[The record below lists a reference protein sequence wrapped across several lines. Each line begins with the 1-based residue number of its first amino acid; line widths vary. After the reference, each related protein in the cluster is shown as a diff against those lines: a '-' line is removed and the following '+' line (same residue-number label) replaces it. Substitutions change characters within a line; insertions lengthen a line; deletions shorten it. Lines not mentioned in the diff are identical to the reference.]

1 MDKKIIGI
9 ITIVVIAIVAVGA
22 YFAMGSGDDTIT
34 IGHLPSDHDTAMY
47 VAEAQKQYEAQG
59 LKVKTVQFNNGG
71 DLMNAMASGDVDV
84 GYVGITPVLSS
95 IEKGVPVKVVS
106 GAQIEGSGVVVSAD
120 SGINSLADL
129 KGKKVGTPGAATIQ
143 NMIITYALNQSGV
156 STDDVE
162 LVAMKA
168 AQMTDA
174 LKAGQIDAMICWEPY
189 SSIAVNNGYGKLLE
203 NTSEIIPGHPCCVV
217 AASQSFIDN
226 HPDELKKILAINEN
240 ATDFT
245 NENPKE
251 AAALLPDDIVP
262 DKDLQAGIIA
272 DTTFVSGLDDDY
284 KQKVMDFMQLGVDLG
299 LLKEPISEDK
309 IFYEA

>member
-1 MDKKIIGI
+1 MDKK
-9 ITIVVIAIVAVGA
+9 TIAIIAVIIIAVVAVGA
-22 YFAMGSGDDTIT
+22 YFLMGSGDDTIT

-59 LKVKTVQFNNGG
+59 LKVETVQFNNGG
-71 DLMNAMASGDVDV
+71 DLMNAMASGDVDI

-95 IEKGVPVKVVS
+95 IEQGVPVKVVS
-106 GAQIEGSGVVVSAD
+106 GAQIEGSGIVAAAD
-120 SGINSLADL
+120 SDISSLADL
-129 KGKKVGTPGAATIQ
+129 KGKKVATPGEATIQ
-143 NMIITYALNQSGV
+143 NMILTYGLNESGV
-156 STDDVE
+156 STNDVE
-162 LVAMKA
+162 LVSMKA

-189 SSIAVNNGYGKLLE
+189 ASIAVNNGYGKLIE
-203 NTSEIIPGHPCCVV
+203 NTSTTIPGHPCCVV
-217 AASQSFIDN
+217 AASQDFIDK
-226 HPDELKKILAINEN
+226 HPEDLKKILAIHEN

-245 NENPKE
+245 NENPEE

-262 DKDLQAGIIA
+262 DKELQASIIE

-299 LLKEPISEDK
+299 ILKGAISEDK
-309 IFYEA
+309 IFAEV